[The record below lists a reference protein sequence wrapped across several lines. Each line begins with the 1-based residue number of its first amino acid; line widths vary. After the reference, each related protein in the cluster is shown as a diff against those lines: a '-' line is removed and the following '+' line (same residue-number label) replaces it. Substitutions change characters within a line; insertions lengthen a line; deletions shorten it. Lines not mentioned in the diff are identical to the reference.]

1 MVCRINH
8 TTENSS
14 DKGCLYFSQ
23 GLSTSDKDC
32 PYFRQEFASAD
43 KARLTSEKSGKER
56 IRECIENR
64 SVSLHKSLLDS
75 SIIVYQIDLM

>member
-32 PYFRQEFASAD
+32 PYFRQEFARAD
-43 KARLTSEKSGKER
+43 KARLTSEKS
-56 IRECIENR
+56 
-64 SVSLHKSLLDS
+64 VSGNVLKTDLYRYINLYWTLVLSYAKSTLCE
-75 SIIVYQIDLM
+75 